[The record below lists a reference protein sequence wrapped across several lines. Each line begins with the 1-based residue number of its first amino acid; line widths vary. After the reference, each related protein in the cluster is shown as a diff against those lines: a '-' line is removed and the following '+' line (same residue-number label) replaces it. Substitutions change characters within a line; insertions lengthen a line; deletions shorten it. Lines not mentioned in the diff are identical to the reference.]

1 LALEG
6 YPVRVDRLGEMI
18 ILNICGSVASVLGFV
33 LSLYILWRENRIED
47 EVLDLTRKEA
57 KRHDL
62 Q

>member
-1 LALEG
+1 
-6 YPVRVDRLGEMI
+6 MI